1 MSSMIM
7 KRKIDLFNK
16 LYKEIS
22 GHGINGDT
30 ELAHINKYEAVV
42 LKAMGGSGTVN
53 NVTGLKE
60 YWGSDDPAP
69 APAPATTTTVKQ
81 VSDLPEYFKPY
92 VEELFATA
100 QDVYDRPYEKYEG
113 ERLAP
118 VSAEQKAAFAGLRDM
133 FTQVDPETGV
143 RSFRDPTSE
152 GFAEAT
158 RLSERGAKGFD
169 ELAEGEFQETYMS
182 PYKQAVTDI
191 QIREAEK
198 KQEAMRRKRQ
208 SAARMANALGGGRF
222 GAEQAMASFYDQQL
236 LDDIQKKGLQ
246 EAYDTGLK
254 VFDADRLAARA
265 GATQRAGMATDEL
278 TSGLKGLGALQST
291 GETQRAIAQQPLD
304 IKYEEFARQEQFP
317 KQNLQELSGILRGFQ
332 VQPTTYQTSQQYKPP
347 QSLGQQLLAA
357 GTLGAGISK
366 GLGKSLLGNKAG
378 GLINAASGGTVN
390 PNPQAAIE
398 GGRGFG
404 GMGLMADLF
413 KEVIAQRQAAG
424 LPIPFMKNQNPNE
437 QIDMEEQVGI
447 FAEAAGG
454 GLMSLANGGMTE
466 ERKARFRKRLK
477 NPALGVILGGKP
489 VVTVDEEGKTT
500 DAVVPSLLDV
510 LKQVRKEEIKYGE
523 APKPKLKSNAPT
535 VSVDEFK
542 KFSEIEIPEGADDE
556 LTQEEFLEQVTTGA
570 TPSDSD
576 SGFSWENLLS
586 QYAEGFDAA
595 APYLASYAKQRG
607 WDDSAEGLKGISDAA
622 LKKAQMEYYKGLGQK
637 AKDYRDVE
645 RIKAGAKFKKNKID
659 ALIKNFQERLE
670 IIKSKITAE
679 GASTPELDAEAEK
692 IIKAM
697 QILVTQGY
705 GTDSVGIGLP
715 TPRTS
720 TTLPE

>member
-1 MSSMIM
+1 M

-16 LYKEIS
+16 LYKEIA

-30 ELAHINKYEAVV
+30 ELAHINKYEAVA

-53 NVTGLKE
+53 NITGLKE
-60 YWGSDDPAP
+60 YWGDDPEPAP
-69 APAPATTTTVKQ
+69 APAATTTVKQ

-100 QDVYDRPYEKYEG
+100 QDVYDRPYKKYEG

-133 FTQVDPETGV
+133 FTTVDEETGV

-152 GFAEAT
+152 GFTEAT

-191 QIREAEK
+191 QVREAEK

-208 SAARMANALGGGRF
+208 GAARMANALGGGRF
-222 GAEQAMASFYDQQL
+222 GAEQAMAGFYDQQL

-254 VFDADRLAARA
+254 VFDSDRLAARA
-265 GATQRAGMATDEL
+265 GATQRAGMTTDEF

-378 GLINAASGGTVN
+378 GVINAASGGTVS

-466 ERKARFRKRLK
+466 ERKARFRKRSK

-489 VVTVDEEGKTT
+489 VVTVDEEGETV

-510 LKQVRKEEIKYGE
+510 LKQVQREEIKPGE
-523 APKPKLKSNAPT
+523 APKPKLKSNAPP
-535 VSVDEFK
+535 VSVDEFEE
-542 KFSEIEIPEGADDE
+542 FSKIEIPEGADDE

-576 SGFSWENLLS
+576 SGFNIEKLLS

-595 APYLASYAKQRG
+595 APYLASFAKQKG

-645 RIKAGAKFKKNKID
+645 RLKAGAKFKKNKID
-659 ALIKNFQERLE
+659 ALVKNFQERLE

-679 GASTPELDAEAEK
+679 GASTPELDAEAEN

-697 QILVTQGY
+697 QVLVTQGY